1 MNDSTTL
8 IALDVGTKRIGIA
21 RANSI
26 AKIPEPLQ
34 TLNNDGH
41 FNLKLNNLIHQH
53 KANKLVVGLP
63 RGLDGQNT
71 QQTQFVLDFVENL
84 KQNINLDISLQD
96 EALTSVKAK
105 EYLSSTKKKKV
116 FQKSDIDAVSAMF
129 ILEDY
134 LKGI

>member
-34 TLNNDGH
+34 TLNNDNH
-41 FNLKLNNLIHQH
+41 FSLKLNELILKH
-53 KANKLVVGLP
+53 KVNKLIVGLP

-71 QQTQFVLDFVENL
+71 QQTQYVLDFVEKL

-105 EYLSSTKKKKV
+105 EYLSSTKKKKI
-116 FQKSDIDAVSAMF
+116 FQKSEIDSVSAMF